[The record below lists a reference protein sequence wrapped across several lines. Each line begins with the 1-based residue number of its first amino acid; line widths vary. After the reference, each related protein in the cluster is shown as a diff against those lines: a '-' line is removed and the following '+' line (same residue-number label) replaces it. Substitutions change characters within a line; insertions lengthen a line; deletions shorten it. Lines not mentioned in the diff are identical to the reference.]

1 MATRAIIRV
10 VEREEGV
17 TFSEHQEDYHTQ
29 LYHHFDGYPEGLG
42 VTLANYLN
50 DISVVNGV
58 SGDSHQA
65 NGLGCL
71 ATQLVVHLK
80 TGDEADWDLKGK
92 PGNVYIDKAGAKRDW
107 IDYIYYVWATEGKDV
122 WISIFDYNDECI
134 FVGTSQKLLN
144 KYKETDYDK

>member
-1 MATRAIIRV
+1 MATRAIIRIA
-10 VEREEGV
+10 EREEGV

-29 LYHHFDGYPEGLG
+29 LYHHFDGYPEYLG

-50 DISVVNGV
+50 DISIVNGV
-58 SGDSHQA
+58 SGGKPQA

-71 ATQLVVHLK
+71 AAQLVCELK
-80 TGDEADWDLKGK
+80 DG
-92 PGNVYIDKAGAKRDW
+92 PGNVYIDKAGVKRDW
-107 IDYIYYVWATEGKDV
+107 IDYVYYIWATEGKDV

-134 FVGTSQKLLN
+134 FVGPPQRLLN

>member
-1 MATRAIIRV
+1 MATRAIIRIA
-10 VEREEGV
+10 EREEGV
-17 TFSEHQEDYHTQ
+17 TFSEHQKDYHTQ
-29 LYHHFDGYPEGLG
+29 LYHHYDGYPEGLG

-50 DISVVNGV
+50 DISLVNGM
-58 SGDSHQA
+58 GGNSHQA

-71 ATQLVVHLK
+71 AAQLVCELK
-80 TGDEADWDLKGK
+80 DG

-107 IDYIYYVWATEGKDV
+107 IDYVYYVWATEGKDV

-134 FVGTSQKLLN
+134 FVGTPQKLLN

>member
-1 MATRAIIRV
+1 MATRAIIRIA
-10 VEREEGV
+10 EREEGV

-50 DISVVNGV
+50 DINLVNGT
-58 SGDSHQA
+58 SGNSHQA

-71 ATQLVVHLK
+71 AAQLVCELK
-80 TGDEADWDLKGK
+80 DG
-92 PGNVYIDKAGAKRDW
+92 PGNVYIDKAGAKRSW

-134 FVGTSQKLLN
+134 FVGTPQRLLN